1 MLASR
6 NHIHLKLPGTT
17 GQFVLSLTLV
27 IMLCCGCG
35 SSRGNLFGEL
45 DEPVVWPEPPE
56 QARIQYLG
64 ELSTEDDL
72 KREVS
77 GMAAFGRFIFGRE
90 DIGVLVS
97 PRSVALDDEER
108 LFIADT
114 SGGVMHM
121 MDLEGRK
128 YGQFSKLEGDE
139 TLLSP
144 VGVVV
149 VGQDIY
155 VTDSALGKVCVFSTE
170 GKYKFS
176 FGSDTLQRPS
186 GIAYNGVQGTIYV
199 ADAKRHSI
207 DIFDVHG
214 RHVLT
219 MGGHGTGNG
228 MFNFPTYIWIDKKGR
243 LYVSDTLNYRV
254 QIFGADGKFLRS
266 IGKHGNRPG
275 YFAHPCG
282 IATDSHGN
290 IYVSDKQFENIQ
302 IFNSAGQILMAVG
315 GEGHGPGEFW
325 LPAGIFIDDSDR
337 IFIADSFN
345 RRVQVLQL
353 LEAEKP

>member
-1 MLASR
+1 MLTCKRDTSR
-6 NHIHLKLPGTT
+6 KPARAIKYI
-17 GQFVLSLTLV
+17 VLCLV
-27 IMLCCGCG
+27 PVMVCSGCG
-35 SSRGNLFGEL
+35 SSRGKLFGEL

-77 GMAAFGRFIFGRE
+77 GMAALGRFIFGQE

-97 PRSVALDDEER
+97 PRGLALDDEER

-114 SGGVMHM
+114 SGGVVHI
-121 MDLEGRK
+121 MDLKTRK
-128 YGQFSKLEGDE
+128 YEQFYKLEGDE

-149 VGQDIY
+149 VGNDVY
-155 VTDSALGKVCVFSTE
+155 VSDSALGKICVFSTE

-176 FGSDTLQRPS
+176 FGSDTLERPS
-186 GIAYNGVQGTIYV
+186 GIAYNGRQQTIYV
-199 ADAKRHSI
+199 ADTKRHMI
-207 DIFDVHG
+207 DIFDMQG
-214 RHVLT
+214 RHIIAF
-219 MGGHGTGNG
+219 GGRGGG
-228 MFNFPTYIWIDKKGR
+228 QGFFSFPTYVWIDKEGK

-254 QIFGADGKFLRS
+254 QVFGADGKFLRA
-266 IGKHGNRPG
+266 IGGHGDRPG

-290 IYVSDKQFENIQ
+290 IYVGDKQFENIQ
-302 IFNSAGQILMAVG
+302 IFDSTGQILMAVG

-325 LPAGIFIDDSDR
+325 LPTGIFIDDKNR
-337 IFIADSFN
+337 IFVADSFN
-345 RRVQVLQL
+345 KRVQVFQL
-353 LEAEKP
+353 IEEETP